1 MILPYKTEPGE
12 TTATVRTEV
21 KRASGDKV
29 PVNFSLRKVDG
40 VWKAWDVVIEG
51 ISYVKSF
58 RTDFGA
64 EIQAKGLDEVI
75 TRLETNGK
83 PGPGTAGS
91 SH

>member
-1 MILPYKTEPGE
+1 M
-12 TTATVRTEV
+12 ATVRTEV
-21 KRASGDKV
+21 KRSSGEKI
-29 PVNFSLRKVDG
+29 PVNFSLRKTDG
-40 VWKAWDVVIEG
+40 AWKAWDVVIEG

-75 TRLETNGK
+75 NRLETNGN
-83 PGPGTAGS
+83 PGPKGAAD